1 MNEPRTFAEAV
12 RIVTWHIN
20 HQCALRDNGIEMAE
34 KDIAGLIR
42 AGIKNDFEEVIYEGM
57 WKAGAYPADIE
68 RAFAL
73 CKAEIGNTANPDMTL

>member
-1 MNEPRTFAEAV
+1 MNEPTTFAEAV

-20 HQCALRDNGIEMAE
+20 HQCALRGHDIEMAE

-42 AGIKNDFEEVIYEGM
+42 SAIENDYEEMIYEGM
-57 WKAGAYPADIE
+57 WKAGAYPADIK

-73 CKAEIGNTANPDMTL
+73 CKEGK